1 MIVSHDKQ
9 TAAQVK
15 VKDSK
20 PFEPQPP
27 KKPTRKFNRWA
38 IGLLAAGLL
47 AVPTTIYIVK
57 SQAKPQAEIVQSL
70 TVPVEAQNLTV
81 RITSSGT
88 VQPVQRVNLSPKTS
102 GRIAELYVE
111 QGDRVQQGQLIAR
124 MESRDI
130 EAQLMQAQAR
140 LASAI
145 AKLDQLQAGNRPE
158 EIVQAQARLEQI
170 EANLAQLRSGSRS
183 EEVAQSQASLNEA
196 QARLANA
203 QSGSLLQEIAQAKS
217 QIEANKAAAELTA
230 QRLTRN
236 QDLVEEGAISQDQF
250 EEYKKEDRTARANV
264 QEAER
269 RLQQLQENRRSQIQ
283 QLQATVE
290 QQRQALNQKQNGTR
304 PEEIT
309 RAEAEVTEAR
319 SKLAQLVNGSRP
331 EEIAA
336 AKANVAEINA
346 QVSYYQVQ
354 LEDSRIRA
362 PFGGIITQRYAI
374 QGAFVT
380 PTTSASATDSATS
393 TSIVALARDLEVLA
407 KVPESDIGQIKP
419 GQVVEIVADSYP
431 DRVFT
436 GKVKLIAPEAV
447 KEREVTLFQVRVAI
461 DKGKDLLQ
469 SGMNVDLRF
478 VGQQLNNA
486 LVVPTVAIV
495 TSKGNTG
502 VLIPDEKSKPKFQPV
517 TIGSTIGN
525 KIQILEGVKAGDRI
539 FVELPEG
546 QKLDDIIK
554 NRK

>member
-1 MIVSHDKQ
+1 MITSRQKQ
-9 TAAQVK
+9 TAQVK
-15 VKDSK
+15 VADSK
-20 PFEPQPP
+20 SLEPQSP
-27 KKPTRKFNRWA
+27 KKPTPKSKRW
-38 IGLLAAGLL
+38 IFGLVAAGLL
-47 AVPTTIYIVK
+47 AVPTTIYVVN
-57 SQAKPQAEIVQSL
+57 SQAKPKAELIQSL

-81 RITSSGT
+81 RITASGT

-111 QGDRVQQGQLIAR
+111 QGDRVQQGQAIAR
-124 MESRDI
+124 MESGDI

-183 EEVAQSQASLNEA
+183 EEVASAEASLNEA
-196 QARLANA
+196 KARLANA
-203 QSGSLLQEIAQAKS
+203 QSGSLLQEIAQAKA
-217 QIEANKAAAELTA
+217 QIEASRATA
-230 QRLTRN
+230 DLANQRLQRN
-236 QDLVEEGAISQDQF
+236 QNLVQEGAISQDQF
-250 EEYKKEDRTARANV
+250 EVYRKEERAARANL

-269 RLQQLQENRRSQIQ
+269 RLQQLQENQRSQIQ
-283 QLQATVE
+283 QLQAAVE
-290 QQRQALNQKQNGTR
+290 QQRQALNQKQNGSR

-309 RAEAEVTEAR
+309 KAEAEVTEAR
-319 SKLAQLVNGSRP
+319 SKLDQLVNGSRP
-331 EEIAA
+331 EEIAS
-336 AKANVAEINA
+336 AKADVAEVTA
-346 QVSYYQVQ
+346 QIRYYEVQ
-354 LEDSRIRA
+354 LGDTKIRA
-362 PFGGIITQRYAI
+362 PFAGVITQRYAI

-407 KVPESDIGQIKP
+407 KVPEADIGQIKP
-419 GQVVEIVADSYP
+419 GQIVEIVADSYP
-431 DRVFT
+431 DKVFT
-436 GKVKLIAPEAV
+436 GRVKLIAPEAV
-447 KEREVTLFQVRVAI
+447 KERDVTLFQVRVAI
-461 DKGKDLLQ
+461 DNGKDLLQ
-469 SGMNVDLRF
+469 SGMNADLKF
-478 VGQQLNNA
+478 VGEKLSNA

-495 TSKGNTG
+495 TSKGKTG
-502 VLIPDEKSKPKFQPV
+502 VLIPDQKSKPTFQPV

>member
-1 MIVSHDKQ
+1 MIISRDKQ

-15 VKDSK
+15 VTDSK

-27 KKPTRKFNRWA
+27 KKPTRKNNRWA
-38 IGLLAAGLL
+38 IALLAAGLL
-47 AVPTTIYIVK
+47 AVPTTIYIVN
-57 SQAKPQAEIVQSL
+57 SQAKPKAEIIQSL
-70 TVPVEAQNLTV
+70 TVPVEAQNVTV
-81 RITSSGT
+81 RITASGT

-111 QGDRVQQGQLIAR
+111 QGDRVQQGQVIAR
-124 MESRDI
+124 MESQDI

-145 AKLDQLQAGNRPE
+145 AKLDKLQVGTRPE
-158 EIVQAQARLEQI
+158 EITQAQARLEQI

-183 EEVAQSQASLNEA
+183 EEVASAEASLNEA

-203 QSGSLLQEIAQAKS
+203 QSGSLLSEIAQAKA
-217 QIEANKAAAELTA
+217 QIEASKATAQLTA
-230 QRLTRN
+230 QRLERN
-236 QDLVEEGAISQDQF
+236 RNLVQEGAISQDQF
-250 EEYKKEDRTARANV
+250 EVYQKEDRAARANV

-283 QLQATVE
+283 QLQAAVE

-331 EEIAA
+331 EEIAS
-336 AKANVAEINA
+336 AKADVAEVNA
-346 QVSYYQVQ
+346 QVRYYQVQ
-354 LEDSRIRA
+354 LGDTKIRA
-362 PFGGIITQRYAI
+362 PFAGIITQRYAI

-393 TSIVALARDLEVLA
+393 TSVVALARDLEVLA
-407 KVPESDIGQIKP
+407 KVPEADIGQIKP
-419 GQVVEIVADSYP
+419 GQTVEILADSYP
-431 DRVFT
+431 DKVFT
-436 GKVKLIAPEAV
+436 GRVKLIAPEAV
-447 KEREVTLFQVRVAI
+447 KERDVTLFQVRVAI
-461 DKGKDLLQ
+461 DNGKDLLQ
-469 SGMNVDLRF
+469 SGMNVDLKF
-478 VGQQLNNA
+478 VGEKLNNA

-495 TSKGNTG
+495 TNQGKTG

-525 KIQILEGVKAGDRI
+525 KIQILEGVKAGDRV

-546 QKLDDIIK
+546 QKLEDIIK

>member
-1 MIVSHDKQ
+1 MIVSPQKQ
-9 TAAQVK
+9 TAQVK
-15 VKDSK
+15 VADSK
-20 PFEPQPP
+20 SLEAQSP
-27 KKPTRKFNRWA
+27 KKPAPKSKRWMF
-38 IGLLAAGLL
+38 GLMAAGLL
-47 AVPTTIYIVK
+47 TVPTTIYVVN
-57 SQAKPQAEIVQSL
+57 SQAKPTVDAIQSL

-81 RITSSGT
+81 RITASGT
-88 VQPVQRVNLSPKTS
+88 VQPVQRVNMSPKTS

-111 QGDRVQQGQLIAR
+111 QGDRVQQGQVIAR

-130 EAQLMQAQAR
+130 EAQLMQAEAR

-145 AKLDQLQAGNRPE
+145 AKLEKLQAGTRPE
-158 EIVQAQARLEQI
+158 EIAQAQARLDQI

-183 EEVAQSQASLNEA
+183 EEVAQSRASLDEA

-203 QSGSLLQEIAQAKS
+203 QSGSLVQEIAQAKS
-217 QIEANKAAAELTA
+217 QIEASKATAELTA
-230 QRLTRN
+230 QRLGRN
-236 QDLVEEGAISQDQF
+236 RDLVQEGAISRDKF
-250 EEYKKEDRTARANV
+250 EEYQKEDRAARANV

-283 QLQATVE
+283 QLQAAVE
-290 QQRQALNQKQNGTR
+290 QQQQALNQKQNGSR

-309 RAEAEVTEAR
+309 RSEAEVTEAK

-331 EEIAA
+331 EEIAS
-336 AKANVAEINA
+336 AKADVAEVTA
-346 QVSYYQVQ
+346 QVRYYEVQ
-354 LEDSRIRA
+354 LEDTKIRA
-362 PFGGIITQRYAI
+362 PFEGIITQRYAI

-407 KVPESDIGQIKP
+407 KVPEADIGQIQP
-419 GQVVEIVADSYP
+419 GQIVEIIADAYP
-431 DRVFT
+431 DKVFT
-436 GKVKLIAPEAV
+436 GRVKLIAPEAV
-447 KEREVTLFQVRVAI
+447 KERDVTLFQVRVAI
-461 DKGKDLLQ
+461 DQGKDLLQ
-469 SGMNVDLRF
+469 SGMNVDLKF
-478 VGQQLNNA
+478 VGEELSNA

-495 TSKGNTG
+495 TSKGKTG
-502 VLIPDEKSKPKFQPV
+502 VLIPDQKSKPKFQPV

-525 KIQILEGVKAGDRI
+525 KIQILEGVKAGDRV